1 MLSIVVDKPDYEYE
15 IGIMLAGCSVF
26 ILYIFSEYGERQKSL
41 MLQKSYLH
49 WTTI

>member
-15 IGIMLAGCSVF
+15 IGIMLAGCSV
-26 ILYIFSEYGERQKSL
+26 SEYGERQKSL